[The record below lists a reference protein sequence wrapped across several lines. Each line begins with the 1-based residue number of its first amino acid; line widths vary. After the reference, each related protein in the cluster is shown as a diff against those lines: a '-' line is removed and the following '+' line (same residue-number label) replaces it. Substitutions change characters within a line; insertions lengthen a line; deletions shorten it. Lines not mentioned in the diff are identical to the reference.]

1 MLCGGRCRIGV
12 ESGGGP
18 MIRINLL
25 SAGPKTR
32 KAKPQYDVRAQ
43 ALLGVGVLLI
53 TVAGCWWYSSALD
66 SEIETLQEEKQTKE
80 TQIAQLK
87 EQVKQVQDFEQKKKL
102 LEDKNRIIDQLEQ
115 SRTGPVKVLDHVS
128 QSIEPLKLWLT
139 KLGMTADSIELEGR
153 ALTNDD
159 VVEFANN
166 LRRTE
171 YFTGINLQ
179 ESKAAVENK
188 INVYQFRLV
197 FRLKG

>member
-1 MLCGGRCRIGV
+1 
-12 ESGGGP
+12 

-25 SAGPKTR
+25 SGGSKGR
-32 KAKPQYDVRAQ
+32 QAKPQHDVRAQ
-43 ALLGVGVLLI
+43 AILGVGVVLVTL
-53 TVAGCWWYSSALD
+53 AGCWWYSAALD
-66 SEIETLQEEKQTKE
+66 NELEARQEEKLTKE
-80 TQIAQLK
+80 KQVAQLK

-115 SRTGPVKVLDHVS
+115 SRMGPVKVLDHVS
-128 QSIEPLKLWLT
+128 QSLDPLKVWLT
-139 KLGMTADSIELEGR
+139 KLGVASETVELEGK

-159 VVEFANN
+159 VVEFVNN
-166 LRRTE
+166 LRRTD

-188 INVYQFRLV
+188 INLYQFRLA

>member
-1 MLCGGRCRIGV
+1 
-12 ESGGGP
+12 

-25 SAGPKTR
+25 PGPKGK

-43 ALLGVGVLLI
+43 ALLGVGVIAI
-53 TVAGCWWYSSALD
+53 TLAGCWWYSASLD
-66 SEIETLQEEKQTKE
+66 NELEIQQEEKRDKE
-80 TQIAQLK
+80 KQVAQLK

-115 SRTGPVKVLDHVS
+115 SRLGPVKVLDHVS
-128 QSIEPLKLWLT
+128 QSLEPLKLWLT
-139 KLGMTADSIELEGR
+139 KLGIASDVIELEGK

-159 VVEFANN
+159 VVEFVNN
-166 LRRTE
+166 LRRTD
-171 YFTGINLQ
+171 YFTAINLQ

>member
-1 MLCGGRCRIGV
+1 
-12 ESGGGP
+12 

-25 SAGPKTR
+25 ASGPKGQ

-43 ALLGVGVLLI
+43 AMLGVGVILI
-53 TVAGCWWYSSALD
+53 VLAGCWWYASALD
-66 SEIETLQEEKQTKE
+66 NEIEALQGEKQNKQG
-80 TQIAQLK
+80 QIAQL
-87 EQVKQVQDFEQKKKL
+87 QKQVQQVLDFEQKKKL
-102 LEDKNRIIDQLEQ
+102 LEEKNMIIEELER

-128 QSIEPLKLWLT
+128 QSIEPLKIWLT
-139 KLGMTADSIELEGR
+139 RLGVTSNVVELEGR

-171 YFTGINLQ
+171 YFTAINLQ
-179 ESKAAVENK
+179 ESKAATENK
-188 INVYQFRLV
+188 INVYQFRLT

>member
-1 MLCGGRCRIGV
+1 
-12 ESGGGP
+12 

-25 SAGPKTR
+25 STGQKTR

-43 ALLGVGVLLI
+43 ALLGVGVLVI
-53 TVAGCWWYSSALD
+53 TVAGCWWYSAALD
-66 SEIETLQEEKQTKE
+66 SEIETLQEEKQNKE
-80 TQIAQLK
+80 RQIAQLK
-87 EQVKQVQDFEQKKKL
+87 EQVKQVMDFEQKKKL

-115 SRTGPVKVLDHVS
+115 TRTGPVKVLDHVS

-139 KLGMTADSIELEGR
+139 KLGMTADLIEIEGK

-171 YFTGINLQ
+171 FFTGINLQ

-188 INVYQFRLV
+188 VNLYQFRLV

>member
-1 MLCGGRCRIGV
+1 
-12 ESGGGP
+12 

-25 SAGPKTR
+25 SVGPKTR

-43 ALLGVGVLLI
+43 ALLGVGVVLI
-53 TVAGCWWYSSALD
+53 TLAGCWWYSAALD

-80 TQIAQLK
+80 RQIAQLK

-115 SRTGPVKVLDHVS
+115 SRSGPVKVLDHVS
-128 QSIEPLKLWLT
+128 QSIEPVKLWLT
-139 KLGMTADSIELEGR
+139 RLAMAADSMELEGR

-159 VVEFANN
+159 VVEFVNN

-171 YFTGINLQ
+171 YFTGIILQ
-179 ESKAAVENK
+179 ESKAVVENK
-188 INVYQFRLV
+188 VNVYQFRLV